1 MVEKDQEQTTVVK
14 PTVESLSKLVYTQQE
29 QIKSLLA
36 RIADVEDACN
46 TFDSIIPAIAMQ
58 ANVTKDSFKYIK
70 PKEFVDFMKSDL
82 KPFRRRFIKS
92 LKRLRS
98 FYLKKKKPKNL
109 NNIKQGEGKCQ
120 QTRKS

>member
-36 RIADVEDACN
+36 RIADVEDVCN

-82 KPFRRRFIKS
+82 KPYSEKIYQVAKEAKKLLLEEEKAKKS
-92 LKRLRS
+92 K
-98 FYLKKKKPKNL
+98 
-109 NNIKQGEGKCQ
+109 
-120 QTRKS
+120 